1 MSTRTAELLAGI
13 GLLVFSLVL
22 MWTVYTDGLTIGWVD
37 GRGPGAGVW
46 PFWLSLGMAL
56 TSVWT
61 VVRWFRRTTAE
72 SRNEAPYID
81 SDPFALVA
89 ISFVSLTVMIFLVA
103 IVGTYISIA
112 LFLGFYMKFIG
123 KHSWR
128 MTVVT
133 VIGAVIFIYFLFE
146 WQLTKYLPK
155 GLPIFEDGF
164 LWIDNF
170 RGEYLM

>member
-1 MSTRTAELLAGI
+1 
-13 GLLVFSLVL
+13 
-22 MWTVYTDGLTIGWVD
+22 
-37 GRGPGAGVW
+37 
-46 PFWLSLGMAL
+46 
-56 TSVWT
+56 
-61 VVRWFRRTTAE
+61 
-72 SRNEAPYID
+72 
-81 SDPFALVA
+81 
-89 ISFVSLTVMIFLVA
+89 
-103 IVGTYISIA
+103 
-112 LFLGFYMKFIG
+112 MKFIG

-170 RGEYLM
+170 RWEYLM